1 MALPTATQRLPRW
14 VVTPSAGGVF
24 GSDLDEPSAT
34 VGIAV
39 GLAAARRL
47 TLESEISRV
56 AELAGLALPLG
67 SAWLF
72 SGRLLYLAAPA
83 DARVVPYGSIG
94 GSFVRL
100 TRAGEGNTEVE
111 IAGTAGGGSF
121 VRLATRLWLRGDLR
135 FIHVN
140 DAPNFWRGSLGL
152 TVGFD

>member
-1 MALPTATQRLPRW
+1 MARPIAAQHLPRW

-24 GSDLDEPSAT
+24 GSELDEPSVT
-34 VGIAV
+34 VGVAV

-47 TLESEISRV
+47 AVESEVSRV

-83 DARVVPYGSIG
+83 EARVVPYGSIG

-100 TRAGEGNTEVE
+100 TRAGVGNTEVE
-111 IAGTAGGGSF
+111 IAGTVGGGGF

-152 TVGFD
+152 AAGFD